1 MTQELVITIARDAV
15 ELTLLLSLPLLGV
28 ILVIGLLISF
38 LQAITQIQEMTITF
52 VPKIIATLVLLILI
66 FPFLMNKLI
75 DFTKNLIINIPG
87 FIR

>member
-1 MTQELVITIARDAV
+1 MTQEVVISLARDAV
-15 ELTLLLSLPLLGV
+15 ELTLVLSLPILSV
-28 ILVIGLLISF
+28 ILIIGLLISF

-75 DFTKNLIINIPG
+75 DYTRNLIFNIPTL
-87 FIR
+87 IK

>member
-1 MTQELVITIARDAV
+1 MTQEIVISLARDAI
-15 ELTLLLSLPLLGV
+15 ELTLLLSLPILGV

-52 VPKIIATLVLLILI
+52 VPKIIATLVLLLLI

-75 DFTKNLIINIPG
+75 DYTKNLILNIPQ
-87 FIR
+87 FIK